1 MKCCPLPPHSILYP
15 RWQDAING
23 QTFPKG
29 WFLERYQPTKEISTF
44 ENPIE
49 VRFYRLHILFTGLFD
64 RFPELF
70 LCSRYHPRLEGKC
83 GTHQAQVPAPGPCP
97 GRQQDQVPGSV
108 GEDPAGWRGDRK
120 VRGLSMAARL
130 QAAGFWKELGKSVL
144 TMSGLQGH
152 LEILKIHLRPV
163 KRQRDP

>member
-1 MKCCPLPPHSILYP
+1 MNQLFDFFFFFVHLPFSQGVPPENPRWTEVKCCPLPPHSILYP

-44 ENPIE
+44 QNPIE

-83 GTHQAQVPAPGPCP
+83 GTHQAQVPAPGPSFWLAA
-97 GRQQDQVPGSV
+97 RARMQQTKYT
-108 GEDPAGWRGDRK
+108 EYPAGAGRGESQ
-120 VRGLSMAARL
+120 VG
-130 QAAGFWKELGKSVL
+130 
-144 TMSGLQGH
+144 T
-152 LEILKIHLRPV
+152 
-163 KRQRDP
+163 